1 MPRHLFERNNL
12 TENVV
17 ISREALV
24 VCSIVNLA
32 GCISGAACNILVIM
46 TIAMTKK
53 LYNSSINRAVLTLCL
68 ADLFA
73 VLVDVPLTTTLL
85 IGNHLSYMV
94 WQNHKHHNHLFHF
107 NTFDFILIRI

>member
-1 MPRHLFERNNL
+1 MTIPRRLFERNNL

-17 ISREALV
+17 ISQEALV

-32 GCISGAACNILVIM
+32 GCISGAACNILVMM

-73 VLVDVPLTTTLL
+73 VLVDVPLTTTIL

-94 WQNHKHHNHLFHF
+94 RHDKKHDESPINSKV
-107 NTFDFILIRI
+107 FDT

>member
-1 MPRHLFERNNL
+1 MTIPRRLFERNNL

-17 ISREALV
+17 ISQEALV

-32 GCISGAACNILVIM
+32 GCVSGAACNILVMM

-73 VLVDVPLTTTLL
+73 VLVDVPLTTTIL

-94 WQNHKHHNHLFHF
+94 RHDK
-107 NTFDFILIRI
+107 TRRVST